1 MPKIHIITDADLDG
15 AGSYLCLKQ
24 AYLDTTL
31 TYSVTTEKKF
41 ISDIAYFKFEDYDL
55 VIISDLNLKE
65 SEIRLCDLK
74 NVIVIDHHAEH
85 IELIDNY
92 KNAKPIVKDYPSCT
106 KLIYDTFKLENKLN
120 KNQKLLIKLIDDYDS
135 YTLSLPFSKPLN
147 QVFWSY
153 TGDRISKFEN
163 DFKDGFFG
171 FNQFHKNALKII
183 ENKIDRFFKEET
195 IHKGNL
201 KIGENNYNIAGVMV
215 SFSPNEIAEHI
226 LEKYDVDF
234 VIMINLKG
242 KSVYMRRNKKCT
254 LNMGKLAAKIMDG
267 GGHEDAAGGNLNESI
282 INITKFLKP
291 INEK

>member
-24 AYLDTTL
+24 AYKDNTL

-85 IELIDNY
+85 MQLIENY
-92 KNAKPIVKDYPSCT
+92 KNAKPIIKDYSSCT

-120 KNQKLLIKLIDDYDS
+120 KNQKLLVKLIDDYDS
-135 YTLSLPFSKPLN
+135 YTLNLPFSKPLN

-153 TGDRISKFEN
+153 TGDRVSKFEN

-171 FNQFHKNALKII
+171 FNQFQKNALKII
-183 ENKIDRFFKEET
+183 ENKIERFFKEET
-195 IHKGNL
+195 IHRGNL
-201 KIGENNYNIAGVMV
+201 KIGDKNYNVAGVV
-215 SFSPNEIAEHI
+215 VTFSPNEIAERI
-226 LEKYDVDF
+226 ISTYGVDF
-234 VIMINLKG
+234 VIMINLAG
-242 KSVYMRRNKKCT
+242 KSVYMRRSVDCS
-254 LNMGKLAAKIMDG
+254 LNMGIVAAKLMDG
-267 GGHEDAAGGNLNESI
+267 GGHADAAGGTLNDTV
-282 INITKFLKP
+282 INITKLLNK
-291 INEK
+291 I

>member
-24 AYLDTTL
+24 AYKDNTL

-85 IELIDNY
+85 MQLIENY
-92 KNAKPIVKDYPSCT
+92 KNAKPIIKDYSSCT

-120 KNQKLLIKLIDDYDS
+120 KNQKLLVKLIDDYDS
-135 YTLSLPFSKPLN
+135 YTLNLPFSKPLN

-153 TGDRISKFEN
+153 TGDRVSKFEN

-171 FNQFHKNALKII
+171 FNQFQKNALKII
-183 ENKIDRFFKEET
+183 ENKIERFFKEET

-201 KIGENNYNIAGVMV
+201 KIGDKNYNVAGVV
-215 SFSPNEIAEHI
+215 VTFSPNEIAERI
-226 LEKYDVDF
+226 ISTYGVDF
-234 VIMINLKG
+234 VIMINLTG
-242 KSVYMRRNKKCT
+242 KSVYMRRSVDCS
-254 LNMGKLAAKIMDG
+254 LNMGIVAAKLMDG
-267 GGHEDAAGGNLNESI
+267 GGHADAAGGTLNDTV
-282 INITKFLKP
+282 INITKLLNK
-291 INEK
+291 I

>member
-24 AYLDTTL
+24 AYKDNTL

-85 IELIDNY
+85 MQLIENY
-92 KNAKPIVKDYPSCT
+92 KNAKPIIKDYSSCT

-120 KNQKLLIKLIDDYDS
+120 KNQKLLVKLIDDYDS
-135 YTLSLPFSKPLN
+135 YTLNLPFSKPLN

-153 TGDRISKFEN
+153 TGDRVSKFEN

-171 FNQFHKNALKII
+171 FNQFQKNALKII
-183 ENKIDRFFKEET
+183 ENKIERFFKEET

-201 KIGENNYNIAGVMV
+201 KIGDKNYNVAGVV
-215 SFSPNEIAEHI
+215 VTFSPNEIAERI
-226 LEKYDVDF
+226 ISTYGVDF
-234 VIMINLKG
+234 VIMINLAG
-242 KSVYMRRNKKCT
+242 KSVYMRRSVDCS
-254 LNMGKLAAKIMDG
+254 LNMGIVAAKLMDG
-267 GGHEDAAGGNLNESI
+267 GGHADAAGGTLNDTV
-282 INITKFLKP
+282 INITKLLNK
-291 INEK
+291 I

>member
-15 AGSYLCLKQ
+15 TGSYLCLKQ
-24 AYLDTTL
+24 AYGENTI

-41 ISDIAYFKFEDYDL
+41 INDIAYFKFEDYDL

-85 IELIDNY
+85 TELIDNY
-92 KNAKPIVKDYPSCT
+92 KNAKPIIKDYPSCT
-106 KLIYDTFKLENKLN
+106 KLIYDTFKLESKFN
-120 KNQKLLIKLIDDYDS
+120 KNQKLLVKLIDDYDS

-153 TGDRISKFEN
+153 TGDRVSKFEN

-171 FNQFHKNALKII
+171 FNEFHKNALKII

-226 LEKYDVDF
+226 LEKYNVDF
-234 VIMINLKG
+234 VIMVNLKG

-267 GGHEDAAGGNLNESI
+267 GGHEDAAGGNLNEAI

>member
-24 AYLDTTL
+24 AYKDNTL

-85 IELIDNY
+85 MQLIENY
-92 KNAKPIVKDYPSCT
+92 KNAKPIIKDYSSCT

-120 KNQKLLIKLIDDYDS
+120 KNQKLLVKLIDDYDS
-135 YTLSLPFSKPLN
+135 YTLNLPFSKPLN

-153 TGDRISKFEN
+153 TGDRVSKFES

-171 FNQFHKNALKII
+171 FNQFQKNALKII
-183 ENKIDRFFKEET
+183 ENKIERFFKEET

-201 KIGENNYNIAGVMV
+201 KIGDKNYNVAGVV
-215 SFSPNEIAEHI
+215 VTFSPNEIAERI
-226 LEKYDVDF
+226 ISTYGVDF
-234 VIMINLKG
+234 VIMINLAG
-242 KSVYMRRNKKCT
+242 KSVYMRRSVDCS
-254 LNMGKLAAKIMDG
+254 LNMGIVAAKLMDG
-267 GGHEDAAGGNLNESI
+267 GGHADAAGGTLNDTV
-282 INITKFLKP
+282 INITKLLNK
-291 INEK
+291 I